1 MAITTLNPTYVNSG
15 NLPLAGQI
23 LASGGAD
30 QVELAYKCTWT
41 ITLDGAA
48 TTAALNIIDGTQTL
62 PFTPSGILLNASG
75 GTQQAAAALSVI
87 VRSITNT
94 VVNVTLSGAGTSANT
109 LVITGF
115 ILR

>member
-41 ITLDGAA
+41 ITLDGSA

-62 PFTPSGILLNASG
+62 PFTPSGILLNTSG
-75 GTQQAAAALSVI
+75 GTQQAATPLSAI
-87 VRSITNT
+87 VVSITNT
-94 VVNVTLSGAGTSANT
+94 VVNIKLSAAGSSANT
-109 LVITGF
+109 LVLTGF

>member
-15 NLPLAGQI
+15 NLPLTGQI
-23 LASGGAD
+23 LASGGSD

-41 ITLDGAA
+41 ITLDGSA
-48 TTAALNIIDGTQTL
+48 TTAALNIIDGTQVL
-62 PFTPSGILLNASG
+62 PFTPSGILLNVSG
-75 GTQQAAAALSVI
+75 GTQQAAAVVTAA
-87 VRSITNT
+87 VRSISSS
-94 VVNVTLSGAGTSANT
+94 VVNITLSAAGTSANT

>member
-30 QVELAYKCTWT
+30 QVELAYKATWT

-48 TTAALNIIDGTQTL
+48 TTAALNIIDGTQAL
-62 PFTPSGILLNASG
+62 PFTPSGVLLNVSG
-75 GTQQAAAALSVI
+75 GTQQAAAAVSAI
-87 VRSITNT
+87 VRSISSTVINITLSAAGTAANT
-94 VVNVTLSGAGTSANT
+94 VV
-109 LVITGF
+109 ITAM
-115 ILR
+115 ILK